1 MARHRVPVQALRNFL
16 SILFGFAVGAVNNLV
31 ILPWAFA
38 DDLETWGLVRIVTA
52 WGFLFAPILIFG
64 APAAMNRYAGVMN
77 RTNRVPQF
85 MGSLMWPPIVLFAG
99 FIALPALAFP
109 EHMGNLLNL
118 SQEQRRAIQPIA
130 IISGIITARM
140 FFTGF
145 LTTKLKTSLAT
156 FVQETVF
163 KFGYACLGVCLGLGW
178 IGKIDFLPA
187 FVGLHFIILLILFS
201 QAIANQFRVDLRGIG
216 RSEIRKEIRQY
227 GGALVIGSGAWVIL
241 SQLDIIMVGSIMGL
255 EYVPIF
261 TVAAFIAT
269 VTNLPARAAQP
280 LLTPLISQALDNRDD
295 TEIDRIIGLSHRSLL
310 LSCGWIVTCIWVSFP
325 QIDPLLP
332 EEFRNLSLVILTLGF
347 MQIVQSSSKG
357 SSILLSQS
365 DHFQKTVIINWSMVA
380 VAVPLNY
387 LFISKSGLGLGL
399 LGAAMATFISITM
412 STMAK
417 QALLWRIWKRFI
429 PNLKTLIICVVLLIP
444 ALSLTHWNPSWHPVL
459 TLLVKSA
466 LVTGWI
472 VFATIKFNLAPE
484 GVQFA
489 REKAPWLT
497 KWL

>member
-1 MARHRVPVQALRNFL
+1 MARHRVPVQAFRNFL

-64 APAAMNRYAGVMN
+64 APAAMNRYTGIMS
-77 RTNRVPQF
+77 RTNRVPQL
-85 MGSLMWPPIVLFAG
+85 MGTLMWPPIVLFLA
-99 FIALPALAFP
+99 FIALPALVFP
-109 EHMGNLLNL
+109 EHLGNLLNL
-118 SQEQRRAIQPIA
+118 SQEQCNAIQPVA

-156 FVQETVF
+156 FLQETVF
-163 KFGYACLGVCLGLGW
+163 KLGYACLGVCLGLGW
-178 IGKIDFLPA
+178 VGKTAFLPA
-187 FVGLHFIILLILFS
+187 FLGLHFFILLILLS
-201 QAIANQFRVDLRGIG
+201 QAIANRFRLDLRGIG

-255 EYVPIF
+255 EFVPIF

-269 VTNLPARAAQP
+269 VTILPTRAAQP
-280 LLTPLISQALDNRDD
+280 LLTPLISQALDNRND
-295 TEIDRIIGLSHRSLL
+295 TEIDRLIRLSHRSLL
-310 LSCGWIVTCIWVSFP
+310 LSSGWIVTCIWVSSP

-332 EEFRNLSLVILTLGF
+332 KEFQNLSLVILALGL
-347 MQIVQSSSKG
+347 MQVIQSSSKG

-380 VAVPLNY
+380 VAIPLNY

-399 LGAAMATFISITM
+399 LGAAMATLLSIAT
-412 STMAK
+412 SALAK
-417 QALLWRIWKRFI
+417 QALLWRLWKRFI
-429 PNLKTLIICVVLLIP
+429 PNIKTLMICVVLLIP

-472 VFATIKFNLAPE
+472 VLATIKLNLAPE
-484 GVQFA
+484 GMQFA
-489 REKAPWLT
+489 REKAPWLAR
-497 KWL
+497 WV

>member
-16 SILFGFAVGAVNNLV
+16 SILFGFALGAVNNLV

-64 APAAMNRYAGVMN
+64 APAAMNRYTGVMN
-77 RTNRVPQF
+77 RTNRVPQL

-99 FIALPALAFP
+99 LIAFPALAFP

-163 KFGYACLGVCLGLGW
+163 KFGYACIGVCLGLGW
-178 IGKIDFLPA
+178 IGKTAFLPA
-187 FVGLHFIILLILFS
+187 FLGLHFFILLILLA

-227 GGALVIGSGAWVIL
+227 GSALVIGSGAWVIL

-269 VTNLPARAAQP
+269 VANLPARAAQP

-295 TEIDRIIGLSHRSLL
+295 AEIDRIIGLSHRSLL
-310 LSCGWIVTCIWVSFP
+310 LSCGWIVTCIWVSSP

-365 DHFQKTVIINWSMVA
+365 DHFKKTVIINWSMA
-380 VAVPLNY
+380 ALAVPLNY

-412 STMAK
+412 STLAK
-417 QALLWRIWKRFI
+417 QAVLWRVWKRFI
-429 PNLKTLIICVVLLIP
+429 PNLRTLIICVVLLIP

-472 VFATIKFNLAPE
+472 VLATIKLNLAPE
-484 GVQFA
+484 GMQFA
-489 REKAPWLT
+489 REKAPWLAR
-497 KWL
+497 WV